1 MAFEPGHA
9 KLGGRRTGTP
19 NRVGREARELARRLL
34 DDPEYWNSL
43 KARLARGQAPRVEIH
58 LWELAYGKPR
68 GELDDA
74 PEGADPTLDLAQ
86 LLEGLGEDPNR
97 QPAPPGVDRH
107 DGKEHHP
114 GPLTS
119 ASPETN
125 EREN

>member
-43 KARLARGQAPRVEIH
+43 KARLARGQAPRVEIY
-58 LWELAYGKPR
+58 LWELAYSKPR
-68 GELDDA
+68 GELDEA
-74 PEGADPTLDLAQ
+74 PAGADSTADFAQ
-86 LLEGLGEDPNR
+86 LLERLGEDPNR
-97 QPAPPGVDRH
+97 QPVSPGADRH
-107 DGKEHHP
+107 DGTEHP
-114 GPLTS
+114 RPPTS

-125 EREN
+125 EGEN